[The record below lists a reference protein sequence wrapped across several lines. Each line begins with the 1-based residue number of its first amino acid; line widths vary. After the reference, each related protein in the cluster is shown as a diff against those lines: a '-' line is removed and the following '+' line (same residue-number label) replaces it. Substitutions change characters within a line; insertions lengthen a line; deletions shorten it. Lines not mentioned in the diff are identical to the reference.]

1 MKQFKENRDYDHHL
15 KSLKNKMKMTETE
28 HETILFQINS
38 KMDQKP
44 ATPKRPFT
52 QWKYYLALTAAS
64 FILIMLA
71 LPLIHPSQ
79 GEVDKHTEQ
88 EITTEFT
95 LTEAENFAYN
105 KLKEDLNKL
114 HIKELS
120 PISIAKLYV
129 RATLDQE
136 LEVAYALYTER
147 NDVFIIPKE
156 EILDAKAQSTKEQT
170 LELFDGIQNGT
181 FMDEGDTGYIVYE
194 RRSGETGYFSM
205 IKDKDGGWS
214 VSFLP
219 IQ

>member
-1 MKQFKENRDYDHHL
+1 MKPFNEKSVYDHDF
-15 KSLKNKMKMTETE
+15 KSMKNKIKMTETE

-38 KMDQKP
+38 KMDRKQ
-44 ATPKRPFT
+44 ASPKRPFT

-88 EITTEFT
+88 GVTTEFT

-105 KLKEDLNKL
+105 KLKEDLTKL

-120 PISIAKLYV
+120 PISIAKIYV
-129 RATLDQE
+129 QAKLDLE
-136 LEVAYALYTER
+136 LEVVYTLYTER
-147 NDVFIIPKE
+147 NDVLTIPKE
-156 EILDAKAQSTKEQT
+156 EILDEKAHPTKEQT
-170 LELFDGIQNGT
+170 LEIFDGIQNGT
-181 FMDEGDTGYIVYE
+181 FMDQGDTGYIMYE
-194 RRSGETGYFSM
+194 RRSGEMGYFSM
-205 IKDKDGGWS
+205 IKDEDGGWS